1 MTHWSGVIDAAVTAL
16 AATQHGVLS
25 RAQLI
30 ELGIPRRRWRRGI
43 EEGWLSV
50 AGRGVYAVAG
60 SPESL
65 TRRLWL
71 GLLVLGPTAVV
82 SHEAA
87 AWLHRFDRCVDDRA
101 EFTVPRARRS
111 AGVGLIVHSTRSLP
125 AIDRTRV
132 DGLACTSA
140 TRTILDLAATGI
152 TTGRLEAAIDSAVR
166 SGATS
171 AVVLERR
178 LQQRRGP
185 GQAGTALLER
195 VLPDSGGH
203 SPLERR
209 FLTLMRTAGLP
220 RPRPQVVHRRDG
232 RTFARVDFL
241 FEPDVVVEVSGRRGH
256 ASDAERAKDAQ
267 RRNELQ
273 DAGRRVFE
281 YTAQQVFEQPDH
293 VVETMRHRLW
303 SGSGPPVRPES

>member
-1 MTHWSGVIDAAVTAL
+1 MTHWSGVIDPAVTAL

-50 AGRGVYAVAG
+50 AGRDVYAVAG

-71 GLLVLGPTAVV
+71 GLLALGPTAVV

-87 AWLHRFDRCVDDRA
+87 PWLHGFDGCVDDRA
-101 EFTVPRARRS
+101 EFTVPRALRS
-111 AGVGLIVHSTRSLP
+111 AGVGLVVHSTRSLP
-125 AIDRTRV
+125 AVDRTHV

-152 TTGRLEAAIDSAVR
+152 AAGRLEAAIDSAVR

-171 AVVLERR
+171 PAVLQRR
-178 LQQRRGP
+178 LQQWRGP
-185 GQAGTALLER
+185 GRAGTALLER

-209 FLTLMRTAGLP
+209 FLALVRTAGLP
-220 RPRPQVVHRRDG
+220 RPRAQVVHRRDG
-232 RTFARVDFL
+232 RTFARVDFDATPTL
-241 FEPDVVVEVSGRRGH
+241 VGFRAARPARELTGAARTRIRRRRGRRG
-256 ASDAERAKDAQ
+256 
-267 RRNELQ
+267 
-273 DAGRRVFE
+273 AG
-281 YTAQQVFEQPDH
+281 TAGG
-293 VVETMRHRLW
+293 R
-303 SGSGPPVRPES
+303 